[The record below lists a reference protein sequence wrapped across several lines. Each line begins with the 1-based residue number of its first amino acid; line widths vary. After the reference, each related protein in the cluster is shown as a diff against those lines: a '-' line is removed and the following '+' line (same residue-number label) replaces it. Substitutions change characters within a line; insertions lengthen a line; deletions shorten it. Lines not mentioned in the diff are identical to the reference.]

1 MNDNNE
7 KKTYDVRTLGI
18 EETDSCPCCKRQLK
32 ALVEENDGG
41 ALMGKGGEWICLNCG
56 LMFIPKSRLKKMIE
70 ALKEQQNLIIK
81 PKLFVPGLM
90 GRRN

>member
-1 MNDNNE
+1 MSDDNN

-41 ALMGKGGEWICLNCG
+41 ALTGNGGEWICLNCG
-56 LMFIPKSRLKKMIE
+56 SMFMPKSKLKKTIE
-70 ALKEQQNLIIK
+70 ALKERQNLIIK

-90 GRRN
+90 GGKN